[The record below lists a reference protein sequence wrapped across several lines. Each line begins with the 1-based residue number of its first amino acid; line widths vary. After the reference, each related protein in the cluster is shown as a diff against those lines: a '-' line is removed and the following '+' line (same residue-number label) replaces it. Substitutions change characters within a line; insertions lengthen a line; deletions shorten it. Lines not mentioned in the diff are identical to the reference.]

1 MSYKTILV
9 HVDQSPHAAARIH
22 IAAQIALDQG
32 AHLVGVAMT
41 GISRFLYQDSAIDL
55 NRTIIAQHIDFLNDQ
70 AQQALAQ
77 FDAIAKNMGVP
88 SIENRLVHDEA
99 EGGLAVH
106 ARYADLVVLSQS
118 DPDTPISGVITDLPE
133 YVMLNC
139 ARPVLIVPHA
149 GQFPHPGSHPLIAW
163 DASIGATR
171 AVTNAIPMLRR
182 ASKVTLVLINPSSQ
196 LDAHGDEPG
205 ADIATYLARHGINIE
220 VVVQQTHVDIGNALL
235 SLAADLQ
242 SDLLVMG
249 GYGHTRFRELI
260 IGGVTKTLLET
271 MTLPVLMSH

>member
-9 HVDQSPHAAARIH
+9 HVDQSPHAPARCR
-22 IAAQIALDQG
+22 IAAQIALAEN

-41 GISRFLYQDSAIDL
+41 GISRFLYQGGAIDL
-55 NRTIIAQHIDFLNDQ
+55 NRTIIAQQIDVLNAQ

-77 FDAIAKNMGVP
+77 FESIVQNLGVP
-88 SIENRLVHDEA
+88 SIEKRLVHDQA
-99 EGGLAVH
+99 EDGLALH
-106 ARYADLVVLSQS
+106 ARYADLVIVSQS
-118 DPDTPISGVITDLPE
+118 DPDFPVSSVIADLPE
-133 YVMLNC
+133 YVVLNC

-149 GQFPHPGSHPLIAW
+149 GQFAHPGKQPLIAW
-163 DASIGATR
+163 DGSLEATR
-171 AVTNAIPMLRR
+171 AITNALPLLRR
-182 ASKVTLVLINPSSQ
+182 ADKVTLALINPASQ
-196 LDAHGDEPG
+196 VEAHGDQPG
-205 ADIATYLARHGINIE
+205 ADMALYLARHGIDVE
-220 VVVQQTHVDIGNALL
+220 VSVHQTRVDAGNALL

-260 IGGVTKTLLET
+260 VGGVTKTVLET